1 MSTLKIVSLSHII
14 EKAKQE
20 QISNEYKVSE
30 KRISNE
36 CLQGFRK
43 IRKSSAVFFICHYYS
58 GTHNNVIGTPWVFGQ
73 HESTVLPAC
82 CFLLDNSGL
91 NSWERGDPVKVARA
105 LSAMINQNDDD
116 GVMVGR
122 LENINE
128 NVTTQLSPLVT
139 AVIFQMGGSI

>member
-1 MSTLKIVSLSHII
+1 MNTAFQKNEFQMNTYRVSKELG
-14 EKAKQE
+14 
-20 QISNEYKVSE
+20 KV
-30 KRISNE
+30 
-36 CLQGFRK
+36 LQSF
-43 IRKSSAVFFICHYYS
+43 SFICHYYS

-128 NVTTQLSPLVT
+128 NVFLLS
-139 AVIFQMGGSI
+139 